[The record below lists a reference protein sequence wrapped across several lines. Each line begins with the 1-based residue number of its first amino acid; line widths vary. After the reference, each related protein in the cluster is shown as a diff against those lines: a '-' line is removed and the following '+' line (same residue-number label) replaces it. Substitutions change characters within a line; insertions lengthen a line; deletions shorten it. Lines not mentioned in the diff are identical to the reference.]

1 MKVFVNAYL
10 ENNLGDDLFFEILKN
25 RYNGNKFYVM
35 SSSIKKEDNV
45 VVYKNKFINKI
56 IRRFELKKLITN
68 KCDLIVSIG
77 GSMYMEQKNDTNRK
91 FFLGK
96 KPYYILG
103 SNFGPYHSETYFNNA
118 HKFFEK
124 AEDVCFRDKYSY
136 NLFADIP
143 VVRYAPDIIF
153 SLDVEKLLYN
163 PIDKTKGRTTDKTI
177 DKAKDN
183 ISVNNIEESNYD
195 NAEIKDNK
203 DKNKSQV
210 KRAVFSIISCKNK
223 LDEKYEEKYRQAII
237 EMTKRLIDN
246 GYKITYMS
254 FCKNENDELAIE
266 EILNKLNENVNQNSA
281 KENNLRDFIET
292 YYYRGNIK
300 EALEVLN
307 NSDIIVGTRFHATI
321 LGLLLNKTVIPIIYS
336 DKTKHVLEDL
346 SFKGKTVD
354 IRELENY
361 NIEELFEKENM
372 DYKLNVEK
380 IRKEAE
386 LQFKELDKVLKK

>member
-25 RYNGNKFYVM
+25 RYKGNKFYVM
-35 SSSIKKEDNV
+35 SSSIKKEDDI
-45 VVYKNKFINKI
+45 VVYKNKFINKVI
-56 IRRFELKKLITN
+56 QRFELKKLITN
-68 KCDLIVSIG
+68 KCDIIVSIG

-91 FFLGK
+91 FFLGR

-136 NLFADIP
+136 NLFSDIP
-143 VVRYAPDIIF
+143 AVRYAPDIIF
-153 SLDVEKLLYN
+153 SLDVEKLLN
-163 PIDKTKGRTTDKTI
+163 NTI
-177 DKAKDN
+177 EKVKDN
-183 ISVNNIEESNYD
+183 INVNNIKEDKDNY
-195 NAEIKDNK
+195 NKANIKDNK
-203 DKNKSQV
+203 KDSDKLHA
-210 KRAVFSIISCKNK
+210 KRAIFSIISCKNK
-223 LDEKYEEKYRQAII
+223 LDEKYEENYRQAII
-237 EMTKRLIDN
+237 EMTKRLIND

-266 EILNKLNENVNQNSA
+266 EILNKLNENTNQNSTR
-281 KENNLRDFIET
+281 ENNLRDFIET

-300 EALEVLN
+300 EALEVIYS
-307 NSDIIVGTRFHATI
+307 SDIIVGTRFHATI
-321 LGLLLNKTVIPIIYS
+321 LGLLLNKTVMPIIYS

-346 SFKGKTVD
+346 NFKGKTVD
-354 IRELENY
+354 IRELDNY
-361 NIEELFEKENM
+361 NIEELFENENM
-372 DYKLNVEK
+372 NYKLNVKK